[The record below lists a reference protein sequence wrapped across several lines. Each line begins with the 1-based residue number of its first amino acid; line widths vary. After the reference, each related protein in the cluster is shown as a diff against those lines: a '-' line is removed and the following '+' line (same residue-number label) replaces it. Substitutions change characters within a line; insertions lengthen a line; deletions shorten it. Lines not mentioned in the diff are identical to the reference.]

1 MTLKKG
7 DFIEIEF
14 IGKIK
19 ESHIVFDVTNEQ
31 DAKKYNLYNPK
42 IKYSPLIICIGENNI
57 VKGLDE
63 FLIGKE
69 IKDYTIELS
78 AEKAFGIK
86 DPKLMKIVPNNIF
99 KKQKITPFPGLQI
112 NFDGII
118 GTIITS
124 GSGRVIVDFNHPLA
138 GKDLI
143 YELKIK
149 RLVTDTKEKLSSILK
164 PLSNKDIDI
173 KIENNIANIKLK
185 INDQFQQPLINKIKT
200 LIPEIKDITF
210 IQENN

>member
-19 ESHIVFDVTNEQ
+19 ENGIVFDVTNEQ
-31 DAKKYNLYNPK
+31 DAKKYNLYNSN
-42 IKYSPLIICIGENNI
+42 IKYSPVIICIGENNI
-57 VKGLDE
+57 VKSLDE

-69 IKDYTIELS
+69 IKEYTIELS
-78 AEKAFGIK
+78 SEKAFGKK
-86 DPKLMKIVPNNIF
+86 DPKLMKIVSSNIF

-112 NFDGII
+112 NFDGVI
-118 GTIITS
+118 GTIVTA

-143 YELKIK
+143 YEIKIK
-149 RLVTDTKEKLSSILK
+149 RLVTDTKEKLFSILK
-164 PLSNKDIDI
+164 PLSNKEIDI
-173 KIENNIANIKLK
+173 KIENSIANVELK
-185 INDQFQQPLINKIKT
+185 INEQFQKPLIDKIKI
-200 LIPEIKDITF
+200 LIPEIKDVKF
-210 IQENN
+210 IQKNN

>member
-185 INDQFQQPLINKIKT
+185 INGQFQQPLINKIKT